1 MVASLSLWLTLLV
14 SFIEGFRVGGMLF
27 SKVIEHLPISAT
39 QRTLHFQTPTMCI
52 TTIGKKT
59 LPHIPLFRIK
69 LTMTYEFQ

>member
-39 QRTLHFQTPTMCI
+39 QRTLHFQTPTICI
-52 TTIGKKT
+52 IT
-59 LPHIPLFRIK
+59 IPLFRIK